1 METKTV
7 TLRCECG
14 AEAVTFNKYIYTY
27 TDEPYYEIHV
37 EDSYIG
43 AGYSGFFGRFRRA
56 WRALTLK
63 PVVYNGIFTEDK
75 EKMKTFLLDSL
86 ALLEE

>member
-7 TLRCECG
+7 TLRCACG
-14 AEAVTFNKYIYTY
+14 AESVTFNKYIYESDTKP
-27 TDEPYYEIHV
+27 DYEIRV
-37 EDSYIG
+37 EDAYIG
-43 AGYSGFFGRFRRA
+43 AGYNGFFGRFRRA

-63 PVVYNGIFTEDK
+63 PVIYNGIFSEDE
-75 EKMKTFLLDSL
+75 EKVKNFLLDSL